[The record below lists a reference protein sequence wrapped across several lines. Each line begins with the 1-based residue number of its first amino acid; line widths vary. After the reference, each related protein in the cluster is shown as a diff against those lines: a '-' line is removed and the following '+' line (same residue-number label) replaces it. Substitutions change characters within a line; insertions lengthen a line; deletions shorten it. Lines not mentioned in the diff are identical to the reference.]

1 MALTGVDKIKL
12 NKYIR
17 EHAIDDIF
25 YIDMCDYLGK
35 RGKISDK
42 EFIDHFTECV
52 INEFSKD
59 VKISVKHAAKLV
71 SLVGNFVGWMHEEKS
86 VISDETLDKIR
97 SFDQLY
103 DDYLKRN
110 VMDCDTEF
118 REHCILE
125 VIEKVNKLYPSE
137 VNTDSVAK
145 YIVKVRELEG
155 KVKELERLLE
165 EAKREVGV
173 FESDLEKSNSKVDSL
188 IDELGTVRDELRSKK
203 DYVKELE
210 KTLCELREQI
220 SLLET
225 NLGNVTSERDELA
238 PYKSQFE
245 ELSGEVTRLG
255 KIVSD
260 YKTAEKKKNK
270 QDKKDA
276 RLKEIIYQ
284 KLLVESASLDD
295 LLSVIQSNGI
305 TSDMS
310 EVSRLLSEMRKDI
323 NITNGTF
330 TRKPTYKVVKPRLM
344 ANGKFM
350 IDVPSE
356 CKHMDVMLVSDFH
369 IKEFDKKTLEGFDML
384 NDYCAKN
391 GIGLILNLGDF
402 YNGFSSRPIDY
413 TNAVN
418 NRKIVE
424 ESIDVIPKADGIYH
438 AVLGG
443 NHERNM
449 SNYGFDP
456 LKMLTDE
463 RDDFIDLG
471 YYHST
476 ICLDGVMGNIGKFDL
491 HHPSEF
497 NFPVDL
503 DEDGLTVDDM
513 NDYLE
518 EVYTNIGRSRDD
530 SYIDIF
536 GHTHRNQFNYASS
549 YCYIPPYFEGKNRRG
564 ACHLR
569 IYFDED
575 TGIKYMVFMPLSVST
590 KLTKN
595 NEIVYQK
602 VISR

>member
-1 MALTGVDKIKL
+1 MGLTGVDKIKL

-25 YIDMCDYLGK
+25 YTDMCVFLGK
-35 RGKISDK
+35 KGKITDS
-42 EFIDHFTECV
+42 EFIDYFAECV
-52 INEFSKD
+52 VSEFAKTG
-59 VKISVKHAAKLV
+59 KISVKHAAKLV
-71 SLVGNFVGWMHEEKS
+71 SLVGNFVGWMHEEGS
-86 VISDETLDKIR
+86 TISEETLDKIR

-103 DDYLKRN
+103 DDYLVRN
-110 VMDCDTEF
+110 VVDCDTEF

-125 VIEKVNKLYPSE
+125 VIEKTNECYPSE
-137 VNTDSVAK
+137 VNTDGVAK
-145 YIVKVRELEG
+145 YIVKVRELEA

-165 EAKREVGV
+165 DAKREIGV
-173 FESDLEKSNSKVDSL
+173 SQNDFEKSNSKIQDL
-188 IDELGTVRDELRSKK
+188 TGELSGVREELRGKK
-203 DYVKELE
+203 EYIKELE
-210 KTLCELREQI
+210 ESLWDLKAQI
-220 SLLET
+220 IDLESK
-225 NLGNVTSERDELA
+225 LGTVTSERDEFA
-238 PYKSQFE
+238 PYKKQFE

-260 YKTAEKKKNK
+260 YKTAEDKKNQ
-270 QDKKDA
+270 QDRKDEI
-276 RLKEIIYQ
+276 LKGIIYK

-305 TSDMS
+305 TTDMN
-310 EVSRLLSEMRKDI
+310 EVSRLLKEMRKSV

-330 TRKPTYKVVKPRLM
+330 TRKPTYKIVKPKLM

-350 IDVPSE
+350 VDVPSE
-356 CKHMDVMLVSDFH
+356 CKHMDIMLVSDFH
-369 IKEFDKKTLEGFDML
+369 IKEFDKKVLEGFDML

-391 GIGLILNLGDF
+391 GISLILNLGDF
-402 YNGFSSRPIDY
+402 YNGFSARPLEY
-413 TNAVN
+413 SNAVN

-449 SNYGFDP
+449 TNYGFDP
-456 LKMLTDE
+456 IKVLTDE

-476 ICLDGVMGNIGKFDL
+476 VCLDGVMGNIGKFDL

-503 DEDGLTVDDM
+503 DEDGFTVDDM
-513 NDYLE
+513 DGYLE
-518 EVYTNIGRSRDD
+518 EVYTNMGRDRDD

-575 TGIKYMVFMPLSVST
+575 TGIKYMVFMPLSVSN

-602 VISR
+602 VMSR